1 MQPRFVALPVVQG
14 SRRYL
19 GQMRQCVG
27 CTATCSPVVA
37 LIQPPKIRWQGK
49 TNR

>member
-37 LIQPPKIRWQGK
+37 LIQPPKIRRQGK